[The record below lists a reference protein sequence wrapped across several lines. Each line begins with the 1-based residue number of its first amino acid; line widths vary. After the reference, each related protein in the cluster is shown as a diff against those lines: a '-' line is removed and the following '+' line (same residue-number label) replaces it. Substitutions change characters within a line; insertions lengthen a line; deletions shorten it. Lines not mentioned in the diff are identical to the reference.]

1 MKTRLG
7 QVAGQKALITL
18 INLTNASE
26 ALVATELEIVKNNS
40 NLTQAYCTLSTDSRK
55 KSIIYRAIK
64 HLLKISLY
72 YNNREN
78 TEDVVSEALFLL
90 KEASLKY
97 FEETREINFEQFAI
111 VHIRESIKG
120 YLSKTNG
127 LSSSDQNNLIHT
139 AIKIIKKKT
148 DNCRLSFDQAKHLAK
163 CYNLCEK
170 NGYKKIWR
178 LESLHFDKIS
188 LWQKKTSEDLTKE
201 EICIADQKHINL
213 YDNNFQN
220 DFNDP
225 SIIYDEIERQ
235 KKLDLNKSIIN
246 NFKKTLIKNNEKIIF
261 EKRLYCTSGS
271 ILKLKELA
279 KLLNVS
285 IQRVSNIENNIKKKL
300 KNFYSIE
307 KKKNTDIK

>member
-1 MKTRLG
+1 MTK
-7 QVAGQKALITL
+7 
-18 INLTNASE
+18 
-26 ALVATELEIVKNNS
+26 
-40 NLTQAYCTLSTDSRK
+40 
-55 KSIIYRAIK
+55 
-64 HLLKISLY
+64 
-72 YNNREN
+72 
-78 TEDVVSEALFLL
+78 F
-90 KEASLKY
+90 
-97 FEETREINFEQFAI
+97 
-111 VHIRESIKG
+111 
-120 YLSKTNG
+120 
-127 LSSSDQNNLIHT
+127 
-139 AIKIIKKKT
+139 
-148 DNCRLSFDQAKHLAK
+148 
-163 CYNLCEK
+163 
-170 NGYKKIWR
+170 
-178 LESLHFDKIS
+178 S
-188 LWQKKTSEDLTKE
+188 LWQKNTSEDLTKE

-225 SIIYDEIERQ
+225 SIIYDEIEYQ

-307 KKKNTDIK
+307 NKKNTDIK